1 MSKSQI
7 PELEFFG
14 PITLAISQVELK
26 INGQGIKKQFL
37 LIICKSIITLRAVGK
52 NPQDQSS
59 VKEAKCRN

>member
-26 INGQGIKKQFL
+26 IKGQGIKKQFL
-37 LIICKSIITLRAVGK
+37 LIICKSIITL
-52 NPQDQSS
+52 
-59 VKEAKCRN
+59 